1 MEEFVLVL
9 DDYLFGK
16 AYLAAAK
23 KAGYRTFLVSSAP
36 STDVPQ
42 LVDEH
47 LSVNLNDIPFAV
59 ETILADPR
67 FRSVAAV
74 LPGHVYH
81 VALQAQLCEASS
93 LPSIS
98 PRAAERC
105 LNKELFRRR
114 LQDKEISQGWF
125 FAITRD
131 EIDVAIAK
139 AHYPCVAKPV
149 EGFASI
155 GVMVVRNPSEL
166 RTALN
171 SIFSDSSYERSGK
184 SMGSKA
190 VVEEYFDGPEFSV
203 ETLAFEG
210 KTHIMGITGKYF
222 DLAKSDF
229 ELGFE
234 LPADLS
240 SKQAQIISDYV
251 VEVHQALD
259 ILHGP
264 THCELRL
271 TSSGPRVVEVNPR
284 LGGAHL
290 SELYETA
297 TGTSLYD
304 VVLNNALGNEPP
316 QPLPLPRK
324 KAAATGWVLG
334 HAGIIARV
342 DGVEPLE
349 NARLVDMVIQRKVAG
364 EKVPGEGDNRDR
376 IVAFVASGK
385 TLSDARNRLLKAE
398 NGISVQ
404 YQ

>member
-1 MEEFVLVL
+1 MEKFVLVL

-23 KAGYRTFLVSSAP
+23 KEGYRTFLVSSAS

-47 LSVNLNDIPFAV
+47 LSVNLTDIPLAV

-67 FRSVAAV
+67 FRSVTAV

-81 VALQAQLCEASS
+81 VTLQAQLCEASG

-98 PRAAERC
+98 PNAAERC

-114 LQDKEISQGWF
+114 LQDQKISQGWF
-125 FAITRD
+125 FAVTCD
-131 EIDVAIAK
+131 EVDDAIAK
-139 AHYPCVAKPV
+139 AHYPCIAKPV

-155 GVMVVRNPSEL
+155 GVMVARNPGEL

-171 SIFSDSSYERSGK
+171 SIFSGSSYERSGK
-184 SMGSKA
+184 SLGAKA

-229 ELGFE
+229 ELGFA
-234 LPADLS
+234 LPPELS
-240 SKQAQIISDYV
+240 SEQAQTISDYV
-251 VEVHQALD
+251 LQVHQALG
-259 ILHGP
+259 IVHGP
-264 THCELRL
+264 SHCELRL
-271 TSSGPRVVEVNPR
+271 TGSGPRVVEVNPR

-290 SELYETA
+290 SELYEVA
-297 TGTSLYD
+297 TGTSLYS
-304 VVLNNALGNEPP
+304 VVLNNALGNESL

-334 HAGIIARV
+334 RAGTIARV
-342 DGVEPLE
+342 DGIEQLE
-349 NARLVDMVIQRKVAG
+349 RARLVDMVIQRRDAG

-385 TLSDARNRLLKAE
+385 TLNDVRNRLLAAE
-398 NGISVQ
+398 NGISVL